1 MLINVYG
8 YMFRIVLMFLIF
20 EIIRIYI
27 LLIKFVLD
35 VIFINGFFEY
45 IFCY

>member
-35 VIFINGFFEY
+35 VIFINGFFE
-45 IFCY
+45 

>member
-20 EIIRIYI
+20 EIKDLYFIN
-27 LLIKFVLD
+27 FVLN